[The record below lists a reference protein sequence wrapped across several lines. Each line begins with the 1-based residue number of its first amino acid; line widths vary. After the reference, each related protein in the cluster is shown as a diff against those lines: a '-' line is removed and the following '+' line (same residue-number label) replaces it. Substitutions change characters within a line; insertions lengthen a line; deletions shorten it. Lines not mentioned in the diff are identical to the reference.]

1 MDEQRRAKIE
11 PIHLEEAA
19 KLRAIYERVNAGPNK
34 LSQLAFGQQFDIGT
48 QGMVWQYLN
57 GKSALNLDAALKFA
71 RGLQCEVA
79 DFSPRLAASLK
90 PPAARAPLAPE
101 THEPGARP
109 FIDRDTIAVQ
119 VFDARASMGAGFQQP
134 EHDTVVDTLRLAR
147 GWVRAQLP
155 ALSSSNNLAVLSAY
169 GDSMAPTFADGDVLL
184 VDRGV
189 HDIRLDAVYVLALNN
204 ELYVKRIQRRITD
217 GAVIIKSDNPL
228 YDPVVVENGE
238 RAQLRVLGRV
248 VWAWNGRRL

>member
-34 LSQLAFGQQFDIGT
+34 LSQLAFGQQFDIGS

-57 GKSALNLDAALKFA
+57 GKSALNLEAALKFA

-79 DFSPRLAASLK
+79 DFSPRLAASLTSS
-90 PPAARAPLAPE
+90 AARVALV
-101 THEPGARP
+101 HEAREPDARP
-109 FIDRDTIAVQ
+109 FIDRDTITVQ
-119 VFDARASMGAGFQQP
+119 VFDARASMGAGFPPP
-134 EHDTVVDTLRLAR
+134 EHDTVVDALRL
-147 GWVRAQLP
+147 VRAQLP

-189 HDIRLDAVYVLALNN
+189 QDIRLDAVYVLALNN

-238 RAQLRVLGRV
+238 RGQLRVLGRV

>member
-1 MDEQRRAKIE
+1 MPAQPLSADQRAD
-11 PIHLEEAA
+11 AA
-19 KLRAIYERVNAGPNK
+19 RLKAIYNAKRRDLNLTQDSLASACGWD
-34 LSQLAFGQQFDIGT
+34 SQGT
-48 QGMVWQYLN
+48 VSQYLN
-57 GKSALNLDAALKFA
+57 GKIPLNLKAALRFSAALK
-71 RGLQCEVA
+71 CEVA
-79 DFSPRLAASLK
+79 DFSPQLAATL
-90 PPAARAPLAPE
+90 PATQARTRHPPE
-101 THEPGARP
+101 TREPDARP
-109 FIDRDTIAVQ
+109 WTDRDTITVQ
-119 VFDARASMGAGFQQP
+119 VFNARASMGAGFQQP

-189 HDIRLDAVYVLALNN
+189 QDIRLDAVYVLALNN

-238 RAQLRVLGRV
+238 REQLRVLGRV